1 MWYQKQKMIFSW
13 NCALKTTFLEVF
25 IIAVVTFRRN
35 IMTNFWTYVRV
46 GRLVGWVSDFTF
58 SSLFYREM
66 RLSDIT
72 TNFFWDQQNT
82 VNIQENSWKLTWK
95 SGQIFL
101 EHGLQSIETSQL
113 LLLLLLMQT
122 TMIIFFHAIFLFA
135 ETCKYLLQP
144 ISRYFRNYFGQR

>member
-46 GRLVGWVSDFTF
+46 GRLVGYLILLLVVFFIEKCDYQT
-58 SSLFYREM
+58 
-66 RLSDIT
+66 T